1 MIKQVIIKET
11 HICIKILNKTSGQT
25 KCLKVKNNDILL
37 WAKLVADI
45 YAPSILK
52 LFSLLTFFS

>member
-1 MIKQVIIKET
+1 
-11 HICIKILNKTSGQT
+11 LNKTSGQT

-45 YAPSILK
+45 YAPSVLK